1 MQHEVFFYIK
11 LTWRHTPMRSRT
23 PTPLLSPNGK
33 PQKSVSEYN
42 WSDAGA
48 VAKVKNVST
57 IGAIKRAA
65 KKVVGVFAFIFT
77 GQRKLKPRE
86 CRSDP
91 GDCSNLDR
99 ESTLSGWSGYSTPSS
114 YGGSKVSGQYR
125 FSGSRFKSPGRDSSS
140 SKSWHHGPVIFSFA
154 ELQRATAK
162 FSTVHQIGEGGFGTV
177 FKGKLDD
184 GTFVAIKRARKNN
197 YGRSWLREFK
207 NEIYTLSKIEHMNL
221 VKLYG
226 FLEHEDEKV
235 IVVEYVGNGNLR
247 EHLDGLRGNRL
258 EMAERLE
265 IAIDVAHA
273 LTYLHTYTDT
283 PVIHRDIKASN
294 ILITEKLRA
303 KVADFGFARLVSEDP
318 GATHVSTQV
327 KGSAGYVD
335 PDYLRTFQLSDKSDV
350 YSFGVLL
357 IELVTGR
364 RPIELKRPRKDRLTV
379 KWALSRLKDG
389 ETVLVMD
396 PLLKRN
402 RAAIEVAEKM
412 LRLARECVGPTRG
425 TRPAM
430 KECVEKLWGIRRD
443 MKETILVSSPSVSS
457 SSSAT
462 HSFVGRDSDR
472 YALPKIIDDEN
483 STELLSP

>member
-1 MQHEVFFYIK
+1 
-11 LTWRHTPMRSRT
+11 
-23 PTPLLSPNGK
+23 
-33 PQKSVSEYN
+33 
-42 WSDAGA
+42 
-48 VAKVKNVST
+48 
-57 IGAIKRAA
+57 
-65 KKVVGVFAFIFT
+65 
-77 GQRKLKPRE
+77 
-86 CRSDP
+86 
-91 GDCSNLDR
+91 
-99 ESTLSGWSGYSTPSS
+99 
-114 YGGSKVSGQYR
+114 
-125 FSGSRFKSPGRDSSS
+125 
-140 SKSWHHGPVIFSFA
+140 
-154 ELQRATAK
+154 
-162 FSTVHQIGEGGFGTV
+162 
-177 FKGKLDD
+177 
-184 GTFVAIKRARKNN
+184 
-197 YGRSWLREFK
+197 
-207 NEIYTLSKIEHMNL
+207 MNL

-294 ILITEKLRA
+294 ILITDKLRA

-412 LRLARECVGPTRG
+412 LILARECVGPTRG
-425 TRPAM
+425 TRPSM

-483 STELLSP
+483 STVLLSP

>member
-1 MQHEVFFYIK
+1 MTSLCPNIHSSFSYSAPFRFNLAFEVTSEKIIFTFF
-11 LTWRHTPMRSRT
+11 LLPCLLRHTPMRSRT

-140 SKSWHHGPVIFSFA
+140 SKSWHHGP
-154 ELQRATAK
+154 
-162 FSTVHQIGEGGFGTV
+162 
-177 FKGKLDD
+177 
-184 GTFVAIKRARKNN
+184 NN